1 MARRWA
7 INGRFLSQPITG
19 VQRYAREVVRSLDSL
34 ILEQVPLAR
43 GLEVCVLC
51 PPGSGDMPLASVE
64 RREIGRTGGHAWEQA
79 QLPSF
84 LDGSGLLSLCNTG
97 PLLIRKQIACIHD
110 ANVWNAPRSYSPAFR
125 TLYRILLPYLGNKTW
140 AISTVSE
147 YSLGELVG
155 RGIVPARRAFV
166 APNGHEHALRWKPQH
181 SEATRLAASRDTI
194 VMIGSSAPH
203 KNVGFILDMAGR
215 LADAGLRIA
224 VVGAANPRVFR
235 VQSRAEATNVHW
247 LGHVSDG
254 ELAALLRDSLCLA
267 FPSLTEGFGLP
278 ALEAMVIGCPVVTS
292 DRASLPE
299 VCGSAA
305 LYAPPEDPDPWFD
318 SFLQLRN
325 SQDLRLHMIG
335 KGRARAS
342 AYSWRATAMRYLE
355 AMAAADGIDAEPP
368 CSGGSNSRG
377 ETGDGHSI
385 VTDCALRWA
394 G

>member
-34 ILEQVPLAR
+34 IVEQVPLAR
-43 GLEVCVLC
+43 GLEVRVLC
-51 PPGSGDMPLASVE
+51 PPGAGDMPLVSVE

-79 QLPSF
+79 QLPSS

-97 PLLIRKQIACIHD
+97 PLLVRKQIACIHD
-110 ANVWNAPRSYSPAFR
+110 ANVWNAPQSYSPAFR
-125 TLYRILLPYLGNKTW
+125 ILYRILLPCLGNATW
-140 AISTVSE
+140 GISTVSE

-155 RGIVPARRAFV
+155 RGIVQARRAFV

-203 KNVGFILDMAGR
+203 KNVGFILDMVGR
-215 LADAGLRIA
+215 LADAGLKIA
-224 VVGAANPRVFR
+224 VVGAADPRVFR
-235 VQSRAEATNVHW
+235 GQSRAAATNVHW
-247 LGHVSDG
+247 LGRISDG
-254 ELAALLRDSLCLA
+254 ELAALLKDSLCLA

-278 ALEAMVIGCPVVTS
+278 ALEAMVIGCPVVVS

-299 VCGSAA
+299 ICGSAA
-305 LYAPPEDPDPWFD
+305 LFAPPDDPDAWFD
-318 SFLQLRN
+318 SFVQLRE
-325 SQDLRLHMIG
+325 SQTLRLHMIG
-335 KGRARAS
+335 KGIARAS

-355 AMAAADGIDAEPP
+355 AMAAADGIDPEPTVV
-368 CSGGSNSRG
+368 RMR
-377 ETGDGHSI
+377 ELT
-385 VTDCALRWA
+385 
-394 G
+394 